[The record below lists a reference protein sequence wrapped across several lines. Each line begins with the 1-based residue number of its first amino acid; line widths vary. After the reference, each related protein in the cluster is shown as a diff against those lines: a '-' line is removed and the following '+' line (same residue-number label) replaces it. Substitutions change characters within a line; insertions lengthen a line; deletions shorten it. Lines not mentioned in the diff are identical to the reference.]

1 MKSSFLNFV
10 NSVGT
15 DYTLSLILCV
25 SHILCTTYASFGF
38 FLHKNLPVQTFLS
51 QGVYF
56 EVQGDYDRT
65 WNFWKYF
72 LEILQSRSFP
82 SFLYPRNFSFPLSF
96 DVMVC
101 FRASN
106 ALKLS
111 HAMVTST

>member
-10 NSVGT
+10 NTVGT
-15 DYTLSLILCV
+15 WYTLKLILSV
-25 SHILCTTYASFGF
+25 SYILCTTYASSVF
-38 FLHKNLPVQTFLS
+38 FLHKNLSVQTFLN

-72 LEILQSRSFP
+72 LEILQSHSFP

-96 DVMVC
+96 DVMVS
-101 FRASN
+101 FRASI
-106 ALKLS
+106 AVTLS
-111 HAMVTST
+111 HAMVTCT

>member
-1 MKSSFLNFV
+1 MKSSFRNFV
-10 NSVGT
+10 HIVGT
-15 DYTLSLILCV
+15 GYTLRLILSV

-38 FLHKNLPVQTFLS
+38 FLQKNLSVQTFLN

-72 LEILQSRSFP
+72 LEILQSRSFR

-96 DVMVC
+96 DVMVY
-101 FRASN
+101 FEASIEVN
-106 ALKLS
+106 LS